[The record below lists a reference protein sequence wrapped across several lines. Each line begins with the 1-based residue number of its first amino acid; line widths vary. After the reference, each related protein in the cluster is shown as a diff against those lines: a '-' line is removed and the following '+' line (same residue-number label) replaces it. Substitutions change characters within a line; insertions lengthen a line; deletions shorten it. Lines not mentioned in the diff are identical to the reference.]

1 MQCVKVPHHEYVW
14 ERVNMAPYIRNHGTS
29 CTHWIEDWI
38 HATIILEVAV
48 NEKFL
53 PILGIEPFLS
63 SLCSSLSIER
73 ATPDTAFKI
82 TSIFIKYTV
91 LTPDTLLLA
100 YCLAWICFSLFYCKE
115 WLSNDVHIFKESWKV
130 SCMYHPMKEERA
142 ACSKCTLR
150 MKYFVYYCVLLSNL
164 GQVQ

>member
-14 ERVNMAPYIRNHGTS
+14 ERVNIAPYILNHGTS
-29 CTHWIEDWI
+29 CTRWIEGWI

-63 SLCSSLSIER
+63 SLCSGHSSDR

-82 TSIFIKYTV
+82 TSVFNKYSMLNTYPSAAGLSPSMDTFFII
-91 LTPDTLLLA
+91 LL
-100 YCLAWICFSLFYCKE
+100 
-115 WLSNDVHIFKESWKV
+115 
-130 SCMYHPMKEERA
+130 
-142 ACSKCTLR
+142 
-150 MKYFVYYCVLLSNL
+150 
-164 GQVQ
+164 